1 MFNLEITNLCYS
13 SKILEKNI
21 YGLKSLIEIIRNI
34 KFKKYSFLSLEFIVK
49 KIKKK
54 NQMNTNSNP
63 FLFLKS
69 N

>member
-34 KFKKYSFLSLEFIVK
+34 KFKKYSFLTLEFIVK
-49 KIKKK
+49 KKIK
-54 NQMNTNSNP
+54 NRNSNP
-63 FLFLKS
+63 FYF
-69 N
+69 

>member
-54 NQMNTNSNP
+54 SNEYK
-63 FLFLKS
+63 F
-69 N
+69 